1 MVDQVKKIRPLDRV
15 SSCQHKDWYLQGRNL
30 IYEMFAFISAKFKWI
45 SIRLGGSAAMH
56 TREVASL
63 GHFPDGD
70 EWTFVEV
77 DGVDLRIHRFIRQ
90 LAPA

>member
-1 MVDQVKKIRPLDRV
+1 MADQVKKIRPLDRV
-15 SSCQHKDWYLQGRNL
+15 PSCQHEDRYLQGRNL
-30 IYEMFAFISAKFKWI
+30 IYEMFAFIGTEFEWI

-70 EWTFVEV
+70 EWAFVEV